1 MITINEASNL
11 AFEDVKNAYDKY
23 SEEVERAIRIA
34 AMDGRKNVMVPI
46 AFDTATEQE
55 ALCLLIDALKE
66 NGFYATYNDYGYY
79 TVYISDEFRRRMKWE
94 VFVSW

>member
-11 AFEDVKNAYDKY
+11 AFEDVKNAYDTY
-23 SEEVERAIRIA
+23 SKEVERAIRIA

-55 ALCLLIDALKE
+55 ALCLLIDELKE

-79 TVYISDEFRRRMKWE
+79 TTYTGNEFRRRMKWE
-94 VFVSW
+94 ISVSW